1 MVSVANYL
9 TTQDQAKLAA
19 GTLFDATYAFN
30 AAQQAAL
37 RVDVPAGLFGLVG
50 FRPRSG
56 LWLVGTATR
65 ASVLKQID
73 PQTPVFEVR
82 SDGSVGQLLS
92 LNMSG
97 FLILGADAYATA
109 ASFASFK
116 ANGGIPAPAVRLFA
130 NDNWAI
136 TNSYFEF
143 FAQNT
148 FAAITIEGLSAQN
161 VYDNRFVIAS
171 EGTRGTGA
179 RTGGPYN
186 VYDLFLT
193 QCDSYCIEDV
203 SSDSDFYV
211 VGENCMRFVGQ
222 RNTINARLEGIV
234 VEKAA
239 ARVGIFDGNH
249 NNTYIDPLVNL
260 FSFDLGKLDFA
271 FQSFSGSVWIN
282 PQVVGEGARSPLYPF
297 GDAFGKLT
305 VIGGRSLAAKIED
318 YHIDIPGN
326 DQRTFANFTLIGQND
341 GLSNR
346 VMATVHKVLR
356 PSGNIIQ
363 ALDPNWSSIEV
374 NATIDPLPYFQLD
387 MVAAPAA
394 PGRKLT
400 ILAVGAISNMV
411 YAGGSWGD
419 TSALPTSLP
428 AGGVLEA
435 IYSVSANKWF
445 KL

>member
-1 MVSVANYL
+1 MVSIVDFL
-9 TTQDQAKLAA
+9 TLADQTNLSTGA
-19 GTLFDATYAFN
+19 LFDATYAFE
-30 AAQQAAL
+30 AAQQASL
-37 RVDVPAGLFGLVG
+37 EVELPAGLLGLKG

-56 LWLVGTATR
+56 LWLRGAATR
-65 ASVLKQID
+65 ATRVKQID
-73 PQTPVFEVR
+73 AQVPAFEVR
-82 SDGSVGQLLS
+82 SDATTGQLLS
-92 LNMSG
+92 LNLSG
-97 FLILGADAYATA
+97 FVLLGADAYASA
-109 ASFASFK
+109 ATFK
-116 ANGGIPAPAVRLFA
+116 AFQAAGGVPAPAMRLYA

-148 FAAITIEGLSAQN
+148 YNVLTIEGLSAQN

-171 EGTRGTGA
+171 EGTRGVGA

-193 QCDSYCIEDV
+193 QCDSFCIEDV

-211 VGENCMRFVGQ
+211 VGENCMRFLGQ

-234 VEKAA
+234 VDRAA
-239 ARVGIFDGNH
+239 SNVGIFDGNH

-318 YHIDIPGN
+318 YHADVPGN
-326 DQRTFANFTLIGQND
+326 DQRTFANFTLVGQND

-346 VMATVHKVLR
+346 VQATVHKVLQ
-356 PSGNIIQ
+356 PGGNLVTT
-363 ALDPNWSSIEV
+363 LDPNWRSIEV
-374 NATIDPLPYFQLD
+374 NASVDPLPYLQLD
-387 MVAAPAA
+387 MVAAPPA

-400 ILAVGAISNMV
+400 IFTVGEIASLV
-411 YAGGSWGD
+411 YAGGSFGD
-419 TSALPTSLP
+419 ISALPSSLP
-428 AGGVLEA
+428 AGGILEA
-435 IYSVSANKWF
+435 VYSVSANKWF